1 MISVGLSLHSYYY
14 RHLLFS
20 SSVNEKFLF
29 IILLMSLFK
38 VFVNDTLRKFST
50 IVWGIKISEAVV
62 RRCNFIK
69 RVSVTSVFLCVL
81 RNSKNTFFTE
91 HLRTTASK
99 ILCFIS
105 CSSSC
110 TVTMRL
116 DLLLHLLCEETLPHH
131 AVAFSILTGVLHTAR
146 KNACSKVC
154 KSVITTFA
162 VMIFLCEREAA

>member
-1 MISVGLSLHSYYY
+1 MTHWENFQQLSEGLKYYKQSSEGTTLLKESLSQ
-14 RHLLFS
+14 
-20 SSVNEKFLF
+20 
-29 IILLMSLFK
+29 
-38 VFVNDTLRKFST
+38 
-50 IVWGIKISEAVV
+50 
-62 RRCNFIK
+62 
-69 RVSVTSVFLCVL
+69 VL
-81 RNSKNTFFTE
+81 SCAFCENLKNTFFTE